1 MAYGVLSVIPEVRLF
16 VFLFEK
22 NTDAMFIW
30 VPGTLKTV
38 ST

>member
-1 MAYGVLSVIPEVRLF
+1 MAYGVLSVIPGVRLF
-16 VFLFEK
+16 ALLLER
-22 NTDAMFIW
+22 NADYIFIL

>member
-1 MAYGVLSVIPEVRLF
+1 MAYGVLSVIPGVRLIA
-16 VFLFEK
+16 LLLER
-22 NTDAMFIW
+22 DADYLFIW